1 MDKVIEPSQI
11 KRERRIR
18 IIKWGSASVIV
29 IFGLVVLFSS
39 ISTGIDRR
47 NFTLSTVDSGPL
59 ETTIPASGRV
69 VPAHEEI
76 ITSPVSTRLLKVYT
90 QAGDSVAA
98 GTPLLLLDLQQ
109 EETELAKLIDNRD
122 ISRQELEQLR
132 LNNQTML
139 SDLEMQIEVSS
150 MNLNRLALDVE
161 NEHRLDSLGS
171 GTGDRVRQAETA
183 YIAGKLELK
192 QLQTKLENERLR
204 TAAAEKVQQLNING
218 TDRDIQMKQTQLH
231 QGSIPAPI
239 NGVLTYII
247 TDLGAPVHAGDKVA
261 VVSDLSRFKVI
272 GEVPEGNS
280 SRIGVG
286 SRVNVRLGRDELKGT
301 VSNITPQAKQGVI
314 NFVVQLDD
322 PGNRRLQSG
331 LSTELYVAYGYKD
344 RVTRLANTSVFKG
357 PGEYSLFVLDG
368 KDKLV
373 KRKVK
378 IGDSNREYVEIISG
392 LKEGDQ
398 VVGDMEQYRKNRTL
412 KIKHDPNKKSH

>member
-192 QLQTKLENERLR
+192 QLQTKL
-204 TAAAEKVQQLNING
+204 
-218 TDRDIQMKQTQLH
+218 
-231 QGSIPAPI
+231 
-239 NGVLTYII
+239 
-247 TDLGAPVHAGDKVA
+247 
-261 VVSDLSRFKVI
+261 
-272 GEVPEGNS
+272 
-280 SRIGVG
+280 
-286 SRVNVRLGRDELKGT
+286 
-301 VSNITPQAKQGVI
+301 
-314 NFVVQLDD
+314 
-322 PGNRRLQSG
+322 
-331 LSTELYVAYGYKD
+331 
-344 RVTRLANTSVFKG
+344 
-357 PGEYSLFVLDG
+357 
-368 KDKLV
+368 
-373 KRKVK
+373 
-378 IGDSNREYVEIISG
+378 
-392 LKEGDQ
+392 
-398 VVGDMEQYRKNRTL
+398 
-412 KIKHDPNKKSH
+412 